1 MFEIND
7 IINNCKVNVIIVIK
21 KKEDLE
27 EFERKIKEFQRLR
40 LEIIKVFGIIFVVF
54 ECLEKVDF

>member
-27 EFERKIKEFQRLR
+27 EFERKIKEF
-40 LEIIKVFGIIFVVF
+40 
-54 ECLEKVDF
+54 